1 MVHQMTNKL
10 TTVLAHLTTHERI
23 TLLNLNYI
31 LKILP
36 QIPIEVIATTKFQLS
51 STTLPNTILKNKYL
65 KTWSK
70 PLPRVTSTISVN

>member
-1 MVHQMTNKL
+1 MVYQTTNKL
-10 TTVLAHLTTHERI
+10 TTVLAHLTIHERI
-23 TLLNLNYI
+23 TLLNLNYT

-36 QIPIEVIATTKFQLS
+36 QIPKEVNATTKFQLS